1 MASKAL
7 CLTDL
12 PWLPRLSA
20 DFRTRLQS
28 IDESA
33 EDDWG
38 PALRSLATQYIG
50 LNQAMAISRT
60 LNAVRARGPSP
71 SLSRFKLGLV
81 SNATTDFLK
90 PMLEASALRYGLSLE
105 LSVADFGQI
114 VQEALDAGSLINRA
128 RPDAVL
134 LAIDHR
140 GLPFR
145 TNDRSQQLPFDPG
158 AALDQIAATCEA
170 FEKRS
175 GATCL
180 VQTLPTPPQLLFGS
194 LDAALAGTLRASI
207 ARFNAVLASDF
218 TARGN
223 VLVDVDWLAQ
233 CVGLENWYDDR
244 YWFFARLPFSHTVL
258 PLYADF
264 VCRIAGAMRGKS
276 RKCLVLDLDNTLW
289 GGVIGDD
296 GLKGIALSEGD
307 PRGETYRAIQ
317 TAAADLRR
325 RGVVLAVC
333 SKNDEST
340 AREPFRSHPGMVLKE
355 EDITVFIANWDDKA
369 TNLERIARRLDL
381 GLDSMVLLDDNPA
394 ERALVR
400 TLLPEVAVPEL
411 GDDPSLYIRTLSAAG
426 YFESVGF
433 TKEDVA
439 RADQYKGNS
448 DRAQLLETSR
458 NLDDFLRS
466 LEMNVD
472 FAPFD
477 AMGRKRITQL
487 INKTNQFNVTTRRY
501 TEKQVASLE
510 TSSDHYTLQV
520 NVRDRFGDNGMIGVV
535 ICEIRPGEWE
545 IDTWLMSCRVLNRKI
560 EEAICNRIAIDARR
574 AGVGKVIGTYLPT
587 DRNGIARDLFQRL
600 GFDASDAHPG
610 DLQGSTRWVLD
621 VARFVLFDVPMAE
634 RLEPLADQPA
644 VP

>member
-7 CLTDL
+7 SLIDL
-12 PWLPRLSA
+12 PWLPRLSE
-20 DFRTRLQS
+20 DFRSRLQS
-28 IDESA
+28 IEEGA
-33 EDDWG
+33 KDDWG
-38 PALRSLATQYIG
+38 PKLRSLATQYVG

-60 LNAVRARGPSP
+60 LNVLRARNLSP
-71 SLSRFKLGLV
+71 SLSRFKLGVV
-81 SNATTDFLK
+81 STATTDFLK

-105 LSVADFGQI
+105 LSVADFGQV

-145 TNDRSQQLPFDPG
+145 ISDRSQQLPFDPG
-158 AALDQIAATCEA
+158 AALDQISSACEA
-170 FEKRS
+170 FEKNS

-180 VQTLPTPPQLLFGS
+180 VQTLPAPPQLLFGS
-194 LDAALAGTLRASI
+194 LDAALAGTLRSSI

-223 VLVDVDWLAQ
+223 VLVDVEWLAQ
-233 CVGLENWYDDR
+233 CVGLENWYDER
-244 YWFFARLPFSHTVL
+244 FWLLARLPFAHTVL
-258 PLYADF
+258 PVYADF
-264 VCRIAGAMRGKS
+264 VSRIAAAMRGKS

-296 GLKGIALSEGD
+296 GLDGIALGEGD
-307 PRGETYRAIQ
+307 PRGEAYRAIQ

-333 SKNDEST
+333 SKNDDAT
-340 AREPFRSHPGMVLKE
+340 AREPFRAHPGMVLKE
-355 EDITVFIANWDDKA
+355 EDISVFMANWDDKA
-369 TNLERIARRLDL
+369 TNLERIAKRLDL

-411 GDDPSLYIRTLSAAG
+411 GNDPSLYVSTLSAAG

-433 TKEDVA
+433 TKEDVT

-448 DRAQLLETSR
+448 DRALLLETSR

-477 AMGRKRITQL
+477 AIGRKRITQL

-535 ICEIRPGEWE
+535 ICEVRPVEWE
-545 IDTWLMSCRVLNRKI
+545 IDSWLMSCRVLNRKI
-560 EEAICNRIAIDARR
+560 EEAICNRIAMDARR
-574 AGVGKVIGTYLPT
+574 AGVGKIIGIYLPT
-587 DRNGIARDLFQRL
+587 DRNGIARDLFERL
-600 GFDASDAHPG
+600 GFEANSARPSDEQAG
-610 DLQGSTRWVLD
+610 TRWVLD
-621 VARFVLFDVPMAE
+621 VERFVPFDVPLAK
-634 RLEPLADQPA
+634 RLEPIADHPL